1 MRTMLS
7 SIIWYFF
14 KNSILFTMNIVFVM
28 VVQNTVFKRHC
39 FLVKVLWILSILHA
53 FLPFGIFNIQLK
65 RKQVNVIG
73 RMVSEN
79 SVTRSKLSLALA
91 CIWLAG
97 VIIII
102 AREIFRSVAFK
113 KLIRKSMYLADE
125 KIYMTRYIDG
135 AVTYGILRPKIVVSY
150 LLDLDTRDY
159 VVRHEREHIIHR
171 DNFLKFC
178 YMMVAIINWYNPL
191 VWLGK
196 KNLDRVVE
204 LCCDRYVVL
213 DFSSKQKSEYL
224 KCLFM
229 LAVGDIMEPM
239 TASGF
244 ISMKSELYNRMESVQ
259 DKHIVTGIRYVLLNL
274 AMIAS
279 VLVLLVGIQQGVEHV
294 NIVVVD
300 DSELVRDDVRYPHGK
315 RDNNKKCAYMEFD
328 TYTVI
333 LSNYKDDEVLFYDD
347 KGQISATSIYTN
359 K

>member
-7 SIIWYFF
+7 SVIWYLI
-14 KNSILFTMNIVFVM
+14 KSSILFTMNIAFVM

-39 FLVKVLWILSILHA
+39 FLVKALWILSILHA

-65 RKQVNVIG
+65 RKHVNVIG
-73 RMVSEN
+73 RVVREN

-97 VIIII
+97 VIIVI
-102 AREIFRSVAFK
+102 AREIFCSVAFK

-159 VVRHEREHIIHR
+159 VVRHEREHIRHR

-178 YMMVAIINWYNPL
+178 YMMVATINWYNPL

-213 DFSSKQKSEYL
+213 DFSKKQKREYS

-244 ISMKSELYNRMESVQ
+244 MGMKSELYNRMKSVH
-259 DKHIVTGIRYVLLNL
+259 DNHIVTGIRYVLLNL

-279 VLVLLVGIQQGVEHV
+279 VLVMLVGIQQGVEHV
-294 NIVVVD
+294 QTVCVD
-300 DSELVRDDVRYPHGK
+300 ASEFESEDGVYPHGK
-315 RDNNKKCAYMEFD
+315 K
-328 TYTVI
+328 
-333 LSNYKDDEVLFYDD
+333 NYDGEAVKIKYSINYIYDFNCDDEVILYDD
-347 KGQISATSIYTN
+347 RGQIGATYTN
-359 K
+359 VQ

>member
-7 SIIWYFF
+7 SVIWNLI
-14 KNSILFTMNIVFVM
+14 KSSILFTMNIAFVM

-39 FLVKVLWILSILHA
+39 FLVKALWILSILHA

-65 RKQVNVIG
+65 RKHVNVIG
-73 RMVSEN
+73 RVVREN

-97 VIIII
+97 VIIVI
-102 AREIFRSVAFK
+102 AREIFCSVAFK

-159 VVRHEREHIIHR
+159 VVRHEREHIRHR

-178 YMMVAIINWYNPL
+178 YMMVATINWYNPL

-213 DFSSKQKSEYL
+213 DFSKKQKREYS

-244 ISMKSELYNRMESVQ
+244 MGMKSELYNRMKSVH
-259 DKHIVTGIRYVLLNL
+259 DNHIVTGIRYVLLNL

-279 VLVLLVGIQQGVEHV
+279 VLVMLVGIQQGVEHMQTV
-294 NIVVVD
+294 SVD
-300 DSELVRDDVRYPHGK
+300 DSEFESEIGAYPHGK
-315 RDNNKKCAYMEFD
+315 VEFD
-328 TYTVI
+328 EDIVRTEYYIDSFCFFIYDSDMVF
-333 LSNYKDDEVLFYDD
+333 FYDD
-347 KGQISATSIYTN
+347 RGQVCATITAIQ
-359 K
+359 